1 MSEKHRQLAVYLA
14 GLEQQLR
21 CMMLWSEQSPSVE
34 ALSSREPFAV
44 DTLAFEEWLQ
54 FVFLPRL
61 HQLVDDRADLPENC
75 AVTPM
80 AEEYFRHG
88 GEESQALIE
97 LLSAIDLLLS
107 TSSKR

>member
-1 MSEKHRQLAVYLA
+1 MSDKHRQLSAILVS
-14 GLEQQLR
+14 LEQHMR
-21 CMMLWSEQSPSVE
+21 RMMLWSETMPSIE

-61 HQLVDDRADLPENC
+61 QHLAENDAKLPENC

-80 AEEYFRHG
+80 AEEYFRCR
-88 GEESQALIE
+88 GEESLGLIE
-97 LLSAIDLLLS
+97 LLSDVDRLL
-107 TSSKR
+107 TTNAEH